1 MESIKNLLLLLE
13 AHSNLIVALSI
24 IIGGFWGIIKFRE
37 HIKDKRFK
45 TYHELID
52 WLVNEQIQPD
62 RKIKLDRQIAIV
74 YELRNFPNYFD
85 VSKRILKGLHEQ
97 WKDEDKRILNEIQLT
112 LSYMERNWVVRLFK
126 K

>member
-1 MESIKNLLLLLE
+1 MEILTFLE
-13 AHSNLIVALSI
+13 THINIITFLSI
-24 IIGGFWGIIKFRE
+24 VIGGFWGIIKFRE
-37 HIKDKRFK
+37 QLKDKRFK

-74 YELRNFPNYFD
+74 YELRNFPGYFD
-85 VSKRILKGLHEQ
+85 VSKRILKGLQEQ
-97 WKDEDKRILNEIQLT
+97 WKGGDKRILNEIKLT
-112 LSYMERNWVVRLFK
+112 IQYMEKNKIVRLFK